1 MSKKNTGLP
10 DDRPEGEAPRLAEQI
25 VALYTQAIH
34 FQVCPCG
41 CEAVTLFF
49 ADRSVLRLKDGGL
62 GCRSFHDLTSIGMEM
77 EKVDLPPEP
86 ITPTHKPPEWNQ

>member
-41 CEAVTLFF
+41 CESVTLFF
-49 ADRSVLRLKDGGL
+49 EDRSVLRLKDGGL
-62 GCRSFHDLTSIGMEM
+62 ACRSFHDLTSWYGDVEIPLEHI
-77 EKVDLPPEP
+77 P
-86 ITPTHKPPEWNQ
+86 PTHKAPDRNQ

>member
-41 CEAVTLFF
+41 CEGVTLFF
-49 ADRSVLRLKDGGL
+49 EDRSVLRLKAGGL
-62 GCRSFHDLTSIGMEM
+62 ACRSFHDLTSIGMEM
-77 EKVDLPPEP
+77 ERVEITPERIP
-86 ITPTHKPPEWNQ
+86 PTHKAPDRNQ